1 MWLGVASVLCCGLLA
16 GIPAIYVG
24 SRALSDIDASRGRLK
39 GKGTAW
45 AGIIL
50 GILGILGTFGGAG
63 YVYHQSQSGDCEP
76 TGSSSHAGRI
86 C

>member
-1 MWLGVASVLCCGLLA
+1 MRLCIASVLCCGLLA

-24 SRALSDIDASRGRLK
+24 SRALSDIEASRGRLK

-50 GILGILGTFGGAG
+50 GIFGILGTFGGAG
-63 YVYHQSQSGDCEP
+63 YLYHQSQPDDCDRP
-76 TGSSSHAGRI
+76 GSSTHTTSS